1 MTRSKRLPSAAIR
14 SSRAA
19 ACGTVRGNPS
29 IMKPG
34 TQSGWMTRLRT
45 LPIMMSSETYLPAAR
60 MGCAWRPR
68 SVSAAISARSMSPVA
83 MCGMPK
89 CERSMLACVPFPLPG
104 APYRRRFMLKPL
116 SLGPLP
122 DGERR
127 QEETSFDEGDSCF
140 KPLSLGPLPDGE
152 RRQEETSFDEAAV
165 LAHHQ
170 LRLQLFHRVE
180 SHANDDQDRR
190 AAQVHLLLID
200 AGDLRRR
207 YRQDDRDEAK
217 EDRAHERDTVH
228 HRLQIVR
235 GRTSRADSRD
245 EA

>member
-29 IMKPG
+29 MMNPG
-34 TQSGWMTRLRT
+34 TQSGWRTRLRT
-45 LPIMMSSETYLPAAR
+45 IPIMMSSETYLPAAR

-68 SVSAAISARSMSPVA
+68 SVWPAISARSMSPVA

-116 SLGPLP
+116 SLGPLA
-122 DGERR
+122 
-127 QEETSFDEGDSCF
+127 
-140 KPLSLGPLPDGE
+140 DGE

-235 GRTSRADSRD
+235 GRTSRADTRD
-245 EA
+245 EARVAFQVLGHVVHVERDRRVEV

>member
-29 IMKPG
+29 MMKPG

-45 LPIMMSSETYLPAAR
+45 IPIMMSSETYLPAAR

-89 CERSMLACVPFPLPG
+89 CERSMLACVPLPEPG
-104 APYRRRFMLKPL
+104 APYRRRFTGPAPPPPCPEGARPPWMGRR
-116 SLGPLP
+116 SL
-122 DGERR
+122 
-127 QEETSFDEGDSCF
+127 
-140 KPLSLGPLPDGE
+140 
-152 RRQEETSFDEAAV
+152 SFDEAAV